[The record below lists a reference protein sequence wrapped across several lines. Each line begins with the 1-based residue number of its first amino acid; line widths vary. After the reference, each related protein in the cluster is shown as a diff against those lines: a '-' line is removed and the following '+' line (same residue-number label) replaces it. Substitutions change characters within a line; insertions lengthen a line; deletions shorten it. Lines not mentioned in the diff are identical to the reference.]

1 MGKKRACGSLCF
13 QGDRLKLISPV
24 DLTNLLELKTEYSEA
39 PVVVGNTTIGTNL
52 LLCHLAFVFQNFS
65 LYPKY
70 FVLLK
75 IDPYIVH
82 GTKKMLILTTTKQHC
97 IYYVCI
103 YFEQDQ
109 ICKWKESIILSSST
123 LGEFQIY
130 ILWRGGRMV
139 GLEVYLLSVHWKN
152 FSAFRHLLA
161 VCSCPCRCE
170 YGGSLHPVQPE
181 GGDGEGCEGDGGR
194 ENQGVPGP
202 ATDPTVSSRE
212 TDPQHGCKPYN
223 CYLQIQMSYH
233 NLTSFS

>member
-109 ICKWKESIILSSST
+109 ICK
-123 LGEFQIY
+123 
-130 ILWRGGRMV
+130 
-139 GLEVYLLSVHWKN
+139 
-152 FSAFRHLLA
+152 
-161 VCSCPCRCE
+161 
-170 YGGSLHPVQPE
+170 
-181 GGDGEGCEGDGGR
+181 
-194 ENQGVPGP
+194 
-202 ATDPTVSSRE
+202 
-212 TDPQHGCKPYN
+212 
-223 CYLQIQMSYH
+223 
-233 NLTSFS
+233 